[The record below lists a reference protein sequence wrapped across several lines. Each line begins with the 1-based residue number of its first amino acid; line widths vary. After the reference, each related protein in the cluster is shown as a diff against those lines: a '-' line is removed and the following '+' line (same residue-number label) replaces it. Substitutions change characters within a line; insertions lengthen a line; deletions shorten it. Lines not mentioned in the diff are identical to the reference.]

1 VTASAAAAENIV
13 DEHADLQGGEDT
25 CGCTE
30 TEDIGGCASF
40 CRRMFSK
47 VPEPL
52 LPRPASPQVVDVQ
65 KKASRSS
72 TRGRRRTL
80 APTRSSLRLAARP
93 SPVPVAQRAQRK
105 LMHVSWTL
113 SMASRRRRMQ
123 QSQSSLTCLD
133 RNSQRRRSRQ

>member
-1 VTASAAAAENIV
+1 VTATAAATENIV

-25 CGCTE
+25 GGCTE
-30 TEDIGGCASF
+30 TEDIGGCAS
-40 CRRMFSK
+40 CRRMFKK

-52 LPRPASPQVVDVQ
+52 LPRTASPPVVDVQ
-65 KKASRSS
+65 KKASRPS

-105 LMHVSWTL
+105 LM
-113 SMASRRRRMQ
+113 RE
-123 QSQSSLTCLD
+123 LD
-133 RNSQRRRSRQ
+133 FIDG